1 MEATEMD
8 SQPSSTFFKR
18 TRLFAK
24 NIDQH
29 HNRMKVLVMVSTA
42 FAYLQVRMRTGAG
55 PRTRTKCDIEEAIT
69 WSNIPLWY

>member
-18 TRLFAK
+18 SRLFAK

-29 HNRMKVLVMVSTA
+29 HKSMKVLLMVSTA
-42 FAYLQVRMRTGAG
+42 FACLQVRMRTDAG
-55 PRTRTKCDIEEAIT
+55 PRTQTKCEIEEAIT
-69 WSNIPLWY
+69 WSNIALWY